1 MEQTPIEKPDIP
13 VSINVL
19 HVRSTI
25 GMYGAEK
32 VILNLMGAF
41 KSVISHIQVSAS
53 VAIIEGPNEQS
64 QNLARLLD
72 KQGLPNNSII
82 SKKRLDFMAVKQL
95 HNIIKHKKIS
105 VVHTHDYKSLLF
117 IVLAT
122 LFSGKKIIHHIHG
135 ALGNT
140 RAERIYAFI
149 ERICMVRANQII
161 TVSQKQKNIFLAYR
175 YLKNKVLQ
183 VNNGTVLPFNAIHE
197 NNHVSHSFGGGVF
210 TLIMVARF
218 TPEKNHRL
226 AIDVLNE
233 LITNKKNKP
242 VKLILLGDGPNLE
255 AIKNQVK
262 EYDLEKSIQF
272 IGFSN
277 DVQSWLEQ
285 SDLLLI
291 TSTTEGMPMCLLE
304 AMAIGLPT
312 VSSPVGE
319 IPHLLMQSQSG
330 LLADNK
336 DTLAQSII
344 TLMDDENLYQ
354 QYSRNARDYSEKYL
368 SIQNQAQVLAELYT
382 GLINKIGSKGT

>member
-1 MEQTPIEKPDIP
+1 MTQAPQGKTNIP
-13 VSINVL
+13 LAINVL

-41 KSVISHIQVSAS
+41 KSIASHLQVNAS
-53 VAIIEGPNEQS
+53 VAIIEGPKEQS
-64 QNLARLLD
+64 KNLAKLLD
-72 KQGLPNNSII
+72 KQGLPNESIV
-82 SKKRLDFMAVKQL
+82 SKKRLDFMAIKQL

-117 IVLAT
+117 TVLAT
-122 LFSGKKIIHHIHG
+122 LFSNKKIIHHIHG

-140 RAERIYAFI
+140 RAERVYAFI
-149 ERICMVRANQII
+149 ERICMFRTNKII
-161 TVSQKQKNIFLAYR
+161 TVSKIQKNIILASR
-175 YLKNKVLQ
+175 YLKNKVIQ
-183 VNNGTVLPFNAIHE
+183 VNNGTVLPFDVIHK
-197 NNHVSHSFGGGVF
+197 NNHESHSRGGELF

-218 TPEKNHRL
+218 TPEKNHQL

-233 LITNKKNKP
+233 LITNKKNKR

-255 AIKNQVK
+255 AIKNKVK
-262 EYDLEKSIQF
+262 EYDLEKSIKF

-319 IPHLLMQSQSG
+319 IPHLLTQSQSG
-330 LLADNK
+330 LLANK
-336 DTLAQSII
+336 RETLTQSII
-344 TLMDDENLYQ
+344 TLMDDENLHQ

-368 SIQNQAQVLAELYT
+368 SIQNQAQVLADIYQR
-382 GLINKIGSKGT
+382 LINKSCSIST